1 MGMFDEAA
9 KKRASDSEALASS
22 LTSNKPTVSKPIPN
36 TSQSNLTKITLSISE
51 ADRDKVKVYAALHRT
66 SVSQLLHKWIND
78 LEIPS
83 FD

>member
-9 KKRASDSEALASS
+9 KKRANDTEALTASLKS
-22 LTSNKPTVSKPIPN
+22 GKPQTN
-36 TSQSNLTKITLSISE
+36 TTQQGNLTKITLSISE

-66 SVSQLLHKWIND
+66 SVSQLLHKWISD

>member
-22 LTSNKPTVSKPIPN
+22 LTSNKTKSTHPSSDKN
-36 TSQSNLTKITLSISE
+36 QGNLTKITLSISE
-51 ADRDKVKVYAALHRT
+51 ADRDKVKIYAALHRT
-66 SVSQLLHKWIND
+66 SVSQLLHKWIDD

-83 FD
+83 FN